1 MSESEYKIEDTTGT
15 FLQAVKQGRRLK
27 DAKWT
32 KGRIILS
39 NKRIILVSND
49 GKRAVPLSKIASLS
63 GRYDVNQ
70 TVAKVS
76 DYVSLSLE
84 TESVLL
90 ISLGA
95 QTESFEFK
103 LFGAMLDQEQVQVK
117 HPAVEGGVVQDTE
130 YERARVKVSNED
142 DERQLNVA
150 LSSGS
155 FVAIDLD
162 DVGSVDTGKQ
172 SVDGESRPILKVE
185 HSQDG
190 TSVQSF
196 FAGKSHAMAV
206 LESLFK
212 RGVEQ
217 SQGSVDL
224 SETEKRVLMGLY
236 SGVSSFEIPDFLG
249 MDVDEVEDIYDR
261 LIELDVLEEV
271 RTRKEVA
278 MKTRGRNIASE
289 VINEE

>member
-1 MSESEYKIEDTTGT
+1 MSESEYKIKDAKGK

-27 DAKWT
+27 DAEWT
-32 KGRIILS
+32 PGRIILS
-39 NKRIILVSND
+39 NKRIILLSND

-76 DYVSLSLE
+76 DYISLKLK

-90 ISLGA
+90 LSVGSN
-95 QTESFEFK
+95 TESFEFE
-103 LFGAMLDQEQVQVK
+103 LFGAMLDQEEVHVK
-117 HPAVEGGVVQDTE
+117 HPAVEGGVVQDTS
-130 YERARVKVSNED
+130 YERARVKVSDGED
-142 DERQLNVA
+142 KQLNVA
-150 LSSGS
+150 LSTGS
-155 FVAIDLD
+155 FVPIDLD

-172 SVDGESRPILKVE
+172 EVNGESRPIIKVE
-185 HSQDG
+185 HSQEG
-190 TSVQSF
+190 TSVQSY

-212 RGVEQ
+212 RGVKE
-217 SQGSVDL
+217 SQGSVEL

-236 SGVSSFEIPDFLG
+236 SGVSAFEIPDFLG
-249 MDVDEVEDIYDR
+249 MDVDEVESIYDR
-261 LIELDVLEEV
+261 LIELDILEEV
-271 RTRKEVA
+271 RTRREVA

>member
-1 MSESEYKIEDTTGT
+1 MSESEYKIADTKGK
-15 FLQAVKQGRRLK
+15 FLQAVKDGRRLK
-27 DAKWT
+27 DADWSA
-32 KGRIILS
+32 GRIILS
-39 NKRIILVSND
+39 NKRLILVSND
-49 GKRAVPLSKIASLS
+49 GKRTLPLSKITSLS

-76 DYVSLSLE
+76 DYVSIQLSN
-84 TESVLL
+84 ESVVLV
-90 ISLGA
+90 SVGSN
-95 QTESFEFK
+95 TESFEFS

-117 HPAVEGGVVQDTE
+117 HPAVEGGVVQDTA
-130 YERARVKVSNED
+130 YERARVKVSD
-142 DERQLNVA
+142 DEDRQLNVA

-155 FVAIDLD
+155 FVPIDLD
-162 DVGSVDTGKQ
+162 DVGGVDADNQEVNG
-172 SVDGESRPILKVE
+172 SARPILKVE
-185 HSQDG
+185 HSQEG
-190 TSVQSF
+190 TSVQTY
-196 FAGKSHAMAV
+196 FAGESHAMAV

-236 SGVSSFEIPDFLG
+236 SGVSPFEIPDFLG
-249 MDVDEVEDIYDR
+249 MDVDEVEGIYDR
-261 LIELDVLEEV
+261 LIELDILEEV
-271 RTRKEVA
+271 RTRREVT

>member
-1 MSESEYKIEDTTGT
+1 MSESEYKIEDAKGK
-15 FLQAVKQGRRLK
+15 FLQAVKQGRKLQ
-27 DAKWT
+27 DADWT
-32 KGRIILS
+32 PGRIILS
-39 NKRIILVSND
+39 NKRIILLSND
-49 GKRAVPLSKIASLS
+49 GKRTIPLSKIASLS

-76 DYVSLSLE
+76 DYISLSLE
-84 TESVLL
+84 TESVILL
-90 ISLGA
+90 SLGSD
-95 QTESFEFK
+95 TEAFEFQ
-103 LFGAMLDQEQVQVK
+103 LFGAMLDQEEVRVK
-117 HPAVEGGVVQDTE
+117 HPAVEGGVVQDTD
-130 YERARVKVSNED
+130 YERARVKVSDGE
-142 DERQLNVA
+142 EKELNVA

-155 FVAIDLD
+155 FVPIDLD

-172 SVDGESRPILKVE
+172 NVDGQSQPILKVE
-185 HSQDG
+185 HSQEG
-190 TSVQSF
+190 TSVQSY
-196 FAGKSHAMAV
+196 FAGESHAMAV

-217 SQGSVDL
+217 TQGSVDL

-236 SGVSSFEIPDFLG
+236 SGVSPFEIPDFLG
-249 MDVDEVEDIYDR
+249 MDVDEVEEIYER

-271 RTRKEVA
+271 RTRREVA